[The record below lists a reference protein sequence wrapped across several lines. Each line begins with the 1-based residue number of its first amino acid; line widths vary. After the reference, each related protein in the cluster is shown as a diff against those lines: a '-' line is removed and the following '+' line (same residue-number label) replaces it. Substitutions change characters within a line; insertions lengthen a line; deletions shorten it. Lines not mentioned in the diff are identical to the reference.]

1 MKTRRSAISALVLA
15 IQPDVLDSSREIG
28 NVGIAEGIA
37 AESSQ

>member
-1 MKTRRSAISALVLA
+1 MKTRLSAISALILA

-28 NVGIAEGIA
+28 NVAIAEGIA